1 MRCSAVYSLWT
12 PALNDPTDVYLLR
25 VVGDEWTNLEDC
37 AAVIAI
43 GTKKNTRL
51 RHPGFQRCED
61 VCNRGMVE
69 LLLEDAKFIGVGV
82 FTRC

>member
-1 MRCSAVYSLWT
+1 MRCSAVDSLWT
-12 PALNDPTDVYLLR
+12 PALNDPTDVHLLR

-51 RHPGFQRCED
+51 RHPRFQRCED
-61 VCNRGMVE
+61 VCNGGMVE
-69 LLLEDAKFIGVGV
+69 LLLEDAEFIGVGV